1 MDPLT
6 KVGNRVKLERYME
19 EFFQRDYRRG
29 TLMIFDLDNFKTV
42 NDIGGHPTGDKV
54 LKCFADYL
62 RNHFRQQDLVI
73 RIGGDEFAVFM
84 ENKMPLEVLLPKLDR
99 LRNEIEIVL
108 DEYRKWYGVSVS
120 IGIAFVDDRVKNFK
134 EVYRYADVAL
144 YIAKR
149 QGKNQYY
156 INENN
161 INCIRDK
168 CINCTENC
176 ERRKMIL
183 KDKNKK

>member
-1 MDPLT
+1 
-6 KVGNRVKLERYME
+6 ME
-19 EFFQRDYRRG
+19 F
-29 TLMIFDLDNFKTV
+29 
-42 NDIGGHPTGDKV
+42 
-54 LKCFADYL
+54 
-62 RNHFRQQDLVI
+62 
-73 RIGGDEFAVFM
+73 GGDEFVVFM

-108 DEYRKWYGVSVS
+108 DEYRKLYGVSVS

-134 EVYRYADVAL
+134 EVYRYADIAL